1 MESETCIINLCGA
14 LYTRSTSFLKSQSSN
29 SPADLAGVLYI
40 LIARF
45 IPCQT
50 LLPDPNQNLKRR
62 NKFTRSKRSCDF
74 FFFFLPHLSIIQCT
88 AELRNEWLESTSIC
102 ISPVTFEK
110 KLNKTYSKS
119 TFRLQEVGAL

>member
-1 MESETCIINLCGA
+1 MRSSLYA
-14 LYTRSTSFLKSQSSN
+14 LYFIPEEPVQQQSSRF
-29 SPADLAGVLYI
+29 SRRLVYI